1 MTLYLAIVDDDD
13 VDSYV
18 VQAIRSDFV
27 VKTYT
32 ISVDKENNNEK
43 SVCIL

>member
-1 MTLYLAIVDDDD
+1 MTLYFAIVDDDL

-18 VQAIRSDFV
+18 VQAIRSDRV

-32 ISVDKENNNEK
+32 ISLDKENLHEK
-43 SVCIL
+43 PVCVL